1 MMMTLPWSPSS
12 AVMSIKTFQNQASDR
27 HRSHC
32 AGGLCLGTIDSST
45 LSNLTTEELRSVMLQ
60 HATSKY

>member
-1 MMMTLPWSPSS
+1 
-12 AVMSIKTFQNQASDR
+12 MSIKTFQNQASDR